1 MPTDSV
7 WADPRT
13 WTAFG
18 SLTVGFVGLVYGVFS
33 GRWNRRESRLD
44 ALSKILQPLVKA
56 AQELLLANNCR
67 RCCEQLKFSFP
78 RAETAPAAA
87 QRVNVLVEDY
97 GKHIKSAHEE
107 FRIAEAEFAARSFRF
122 PDKVTA
128 LTKTAQES
136 LAEFGRLVNSGM
148 FDKADLHL
156 AKFRDDYTQITREG
170 RGWRLADPLEG
181 FLRRFRRKKQ
191 HEPQADKYELTDK
204 TMEEIME
211 LVHKRATTEAKNIF
225 AVHPPR
231 KLLER
236 PEIAKSDKVIE
247 ELEDSVFVVAFQ
259 DGTARM
265 MSLVELMV
273 FTYNLLMLAYRS
285 MEVAQMMQALPS
297 PVPREVSVRFTM
309 SIEEVMRP
317 AMVKALLEKIE
328 FSKEPSDPEPEKEAA
343 AA

>member
-1 MPTDSV
+1 
-7 WADPRT
+7 
-13 WTAFG
+13 
-18 SLTVGFVGLVYGVFS
+18 VFS
-33 GRWNRRESRLD
+33 GGWNRRESRMD

-56 AQELLLANNCR
+56 AQELFLANNCR
-67 RCCEQLKFSFP
+67 RRCEQLKFSFP
-78 RAETAPAAA
+78 HAEAAPEAAA
-87 QRVNVLVEDY
+87 TVNTLVEEY
-97 GKHIKSAHEE
+97 GEHIKSAHEG
-107 FRIAEAEFAARSFRF
+107 FRDAEAEFAARSFRF

-136 LAEFGRLVNSGM
+136 LAEFGRLVNSGV
-148 FDKADLHL
+148 FDKADLQL

-181 FLRRFRRKKQ
+181 FLRHFRRKKQ
-191 HEPQADKYELTDK
+191 DKPQADKYDLTDK
-204 TMEEIME
+204 AMGEIMD

-247 ELEDSVFVVAFQ
+247 ELDDCVFVVAFQ
-259 DGTARM
+259 DGAARM
-265 MSLVELMV
+265 LSLAELMV
-273 FTYNLLMLAYRS
+273 FTYNLLMLAYQS
-285 MEVAQMMQALPS
+285 KEVAQMMQAVPS
-297 PVPREVSVRFTM
+297 VPREVSVSYTM

-328 FSKEPSDPEPEKEAA
+328 FSKEPSDPEPEKDAA